1 MTYAKRLGRKV
12 RRSKKKQ
19 AEEKPLR
26 RWDQKRLERDEA
38 EQALIFEGAGDSEID
53 SDQRSGRAER
63 Q

>member
-1 MTYAKRLGRKV
+1 MTYAKNLGRKV

-38 EQALIFEGAGDSEID
+38 EQPKEDIPLFIRAKQKGELMKEEGG
-53 SDQRSGRAER
+53 
-63 Q
+63 

>member
-1 MTYAKRLGRKV
+1 MGGNIMSYAKNLGRKV

-38 EQALIFEGAGDSEID
+38 ERPKEEEHAALD
-53 SDQRSGRAER
+53 
-63 Q
+63 